1 MQGECKGNSV
11 ADLGFFPFDF
21 DISSVHSFPI
31 DHTSPPQ
38 PLLAI
43 PSLRK
48 CQQAIVSF
56 AELRAPRQRLFQFYE
71 CTICC

>member
-11 ADLGFFPFDF
+11 VDLGGFPLHFG
-21 DISSVHSFPI
+21 ISSVHNFSV

-56 AELRAPRQRLFQFYE
+56 AEL
-71 CTICC
+71 